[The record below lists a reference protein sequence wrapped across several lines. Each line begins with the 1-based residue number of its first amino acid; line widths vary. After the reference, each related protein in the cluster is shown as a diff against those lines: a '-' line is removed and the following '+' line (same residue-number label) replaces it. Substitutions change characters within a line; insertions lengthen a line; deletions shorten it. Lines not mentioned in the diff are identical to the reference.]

1 MDRKKSVVISGYY
14 GFNNIGDEA
23 VLSSIISALRKHMP
37 NVELTVLS
45 QSPGQTK
52 ALYGVRA
59 INRWDIKTIMHTIKN
74 SDLLISGGGSLL
86 QDVTSSK
93 VIPYYLGV
101 VKIAQFYK
109 KPVVFYSQGVGPV
122 TKGPGKFLIKQ
133 IVNKV
138 NHIFV
143 REEGSKKLLES
154 LGVNKAP
161 ITVAID
167 PVLGIEPKKE
177 VVDKVKALLVEGK
190 KVGFYIRP
198 WKDDQRM
205 IEQIAHLAQYIENK
219 GYHVY
224 FIPMYYKEDLKIS
237 QEIANKVTGNVHVI
251 PQELTI
257 DEVVAYTTQ
266 FDFIVGMRLHSL
278 IMAHA
283 VDVPMIGLSYD
294 PKVRGFLNEVGTPYC
309 MDVDKIDEAAFKDYV
324 ETLVSHLEEEKVR
337 IQAVNQEKKQKVE
350 LPAVCVSKLLG

>member
-1 MDRKKSVVISGYY
+1 MDRKKSVVLSGYY

-23 VLSSIISALRKHMP
+23 VLSSIISALRKHIP
-37 NVELTVLS
+37 NVEITVLS

-52 ALYGVRA
+52 ALYGVNA
-59 INRWDIKTIMHTIKN
+59 INRWDIKEITRTIKK

-109 KPVVFYSQGVGPV
+109 KPVVFYSQGIGPV
-122 TKGPGKFLIKQ
+122 AKGLGKVLIKS

-138 NHIFV
+138 NHVFV

-154 LGVNKAP
+154 LGVTKAP

-177 VVDKVKALLVEGK
+177 VVDKIKALLPDGK

-198 WKDDQRM
+198 WKHDETM
-205 IEQIAHLAQYIENK
+205 IESIARLVQYVENK
-219 GYHVY
+219 GYGVY
-224 FIPMYYKEDLKIS
+224 LIPMYYKEDLKIS
-237 QEIANKVTGNVHVI
+237 EEIANRVTGNIHVI

-283 VDVPMIGLSYD
+283 VEVPMIGLSYD
-294 PKVRGFLNEVGTPYC
+294 PKVRGFLKEVGMPYC
-309 MDVDKIDEAAFKDYV
+309 MDVDKINETEFKEYV
-324 ETLVSHLEEEKVR
+324 ETLITHLEEEKER
-337 IQAVNQEKKQKVE
+337 IQTVNKEKKQKVE
-350 LPAVCVSKLLG
+350 LPAVCISELLG